1 MKIMKIG
8 LKRRS
13 VSFFFFKT
21 LQYAICCMD
30 ILYESFAFF
39 YLFAYSFARSIDCFF
54 IFKFFRTPQYYNE
67 DVNH

>member
-1 MKIMKIG
+1 
-8 LKRRS
+8 
-13 VSFFFFKT
+13 
-21 LQYAICCMD
+21 MD